1 MLNLQPPIYATEI
14 YKNDNSH
21 YLTKQKGEKYI
32 YRKHIHWLK
41 LIKGR

>member
-21 YLTKQKGEKYI
+21 YLTKQKDEKYI
-32 YRKHIHWLK
+32 YIESTF
-41 LIKGR
+41 IG